1 LQKLVLNKTGLWF
14 TISLVV
20 IGALFYALSFFMLQ
34 DQVLTAQIQ
43 NKLRKNLKK
52 FGLTI
57 DIKNVHW
64 TGWGSLNCS
73 QVLLI
78 DDRKETTLAKAE
90 QLKIK
95 FDLLSLLKN
104 RLSPVKALREVE
116 LINPSLN
123 LKRYSDGT
131 WEIRNYFPKSNRK
144 IHLKTLF
151 IVKNGSVSLQDD
163 RFGKHLFE
171 QIHGKARFY
180 GNNTLDWDCNGISDF
195 NNNFQ
200 WSSRGNATTNLKNG
214 HGEITVNN
222 LLLSK
227 ITPYLPKKYQTNI
240 YKGIGKIDF
249 SFGWRPSRFWIENGA
264 LALKDTRLKIPK
276 TNEIL
281 DIKELDGTISPI
293 ELNVKKARLVY
304 NGSSLQI
311 SGRLDTKTTAIEAV
325 IDGDQV
331 ALAKLPIFIPEL
343 KPYHVDGTAD
353 LRVEVAGDL
362 NQPVLNGELVLAGV
376 GFELKND
383 LKVEQINGQAKIRK
397 NDIEIKSLEGFIG
410 KALVNVN
417 GKIHNLFDPVFDL
430 NIIGRDVNPNEF
442 ALPDLAGL
450 TLGSKI
456 DFRGKV
462 NGELWGPIVSGELQ
476 IDRLEYREVQ
486 GENLKVTFG
495 WDVMAKDVQI
505 TKVVGD
511 IWGGNISL
519 KGAVKINPKG
529 VEWKVS
535 GDIAELQLGHIKY
548 LSKLNIDGQ
557 LSSNAI
563 LKGKW
568 EPGKPFE
575 PGIILGTFSG
585 ENLSSQGVFLKDIQ
599 GVYSWE
605 QGKLLVDSIKAR
617 SGQGRIYGHLSW
629 DTHIMAATFNAE
641 RILISELLPDV
652 EQNPVDGIFDGT
664 IEFGGPLA
672 ELRGKIQC
680 SVKQATYLS
689 KPVGEITGILDYENN
704 SINIVALHL
713 AAESGDFNI
722 KGGINW
728 DSEPVIN
735 LTVNSFAAELDGF
748 GNWAPVDPSLQLG
761 GTGSLDLTI
770 TGPLVNPSYV
780 GLINLNNPSM
790 GSFQMQQGI
799 LQFEGDFHE
808 IHFKRMELWDNSS
821 SILITGKAG
830 RDKFD
835 LSLICNQIR
844 LDDFNLNYKGNR
856 LQGRIDLE
864 GKLAGKPDNPVL
876 TAKFISGDINF
887 GPFFGNIKSGDIVWK
902 EQEIQLSRIRLNGE
916 DFALNMYGKIDF
928 SRSIELDLG
937 INVDDLSLPKLVQI
951 FNISGIDVTGK
962 VGGLIKL
969 TGTPSQPELKIHG
982 ELINTALSSVLIQG
996 EFELNYTQKQ
1006 LIIEQIRI
1014 RQQMGSLTAAGIWKA
1029 DSTLNLKINAI
1040 GFSLEILNS
1049 FLNPEHKLAGNID
1062 LDSDLTLTKTN
1073 IYGEFSANID
1083 ELYLNQLHLGDLQLQ
1098 GKYTEQGLVID
1109 ESFLNTKGG
1118 YLRARGYLPW
1128 PDQFFSKIGF
1138 TDNSAENYHNLD
1150 LGLSFKNIPVAMID
1164 SFIPG
1169 DIQVTSGAMDGNIGV
1184 KGTYDKPVING
1195 KLEASNVGVITPLLP
1210 LPIENAQVTMAIV
1223 RNRVLIEKR
1232 SRGRYGDGKFAI
1244 KGKAVLFGKEAS
1256 LYYDL
1261 YFNGSNLYY
1270 RNNYF
1275 DGFADLNIQLTGVPS
1290 DSKLTGTVHVF
1301 NSKIGVLKI
1310 AKKRPSNVKWN
1321 PKFDLQVTTGKNV
1334 RYRQVGLADI
1344 TVRSNLRIEGDYQ
1357 NPLISGEAVSDKGV
1371 LTLYGQTFKINEA
1384 KAAFDYSHG
1393 IKPYVDVDSSIKTA
1407 KNEVFL
1413 IVKGQIG
1420 EDLSINLYSYPSLSQ
1435 EDLFAL
1441 LNWSELRGDKPFNV
1455 EEVANTNLSFITDT
1469 MFGEVFYELRQALHL
1484 DYLYLER
1491 DYLLD
1496 DVRISAGDFVS
1507 DNLFLSYSRSVSD
1520 QPKEIWGLDYHLT
1533 PNLTTGGT
1541 YSIEDGTT
1549 WRVTYRFHF

>member
-1 LQKLVLNKTGLWF
+1 MQKLVLNKTGLWF
-14 TISLVV
+14 TTGLVV
-20 IGALFYALSFFMLQ
+20 IGALFYALSFFLLQ
-34 DQVLTAQIQ
+34 DQVLTTQIQ
-43 NKLRKNLKK
+43 NNLRKNLKK

-57 DIKNVHW
+57 DINNVHW
-64 TGWGSLNCS
+64 IGWGSFSCS
-73 QVLLI
+73 QVILI
-78 DDRKETTLAKAE
+78 DYRKETTLAKAE
-90 QLKIK
+90 QLKVR

-104 RLSPVKALREVE
+104 RLSPINALREVE

-131 WEIRNYFPKSNRK
+131 WDIRNYFGKSNRK
-144 IHLKTLF
+144 VNLKTLF
-151 IVKNGSVSLQDD
+151 IVKNGSVLLQDD
-163 RFGKHLFE
+163 CFGKHLLE
-171 QIHGKARFY
+171 QINGKARFY
-180 GNNTLDWDCNGISDF
+180 GNNTLDWDCSGISDF
-195 NNNFQ
+195 NDNFQ

-227 ITPYLPKKYQTNI
+227 ITPYLPEKYQTKI
-240 YKGIGKIDF
+240 YKGAGKIDF
-249 SFGWRPSRFWIENGA
+249 SFGWRPNRFWFENGA
-264 LALKDTRLKIPK
+264 LALKDTRVEIPK
-276 TNEIL
+276 INEKL
-281 DIKELDGTISPI
+281 DIKELDLAISPN
-293 ELNVKKARLVY
+293 ELNIKKARLDY
-304 NGSSLQI
+304 NGSSLKI
-311 SGRLDTKTTAIEAV
+311 SGRLDTKTTAIEAI
-325 IDGDQV
+325 IDGDRV
-331 ALAKLPIFIPEL
+331 AFADLSRFFPEL
-343 KPYHVDGTAD
+343 KPYHVDGTAN

-362 NQPVLNGELVLAGV
+362 NQPVVNGELFLAGV
-376 GFELKND
+376 GFELKNN
-383 LKVEQINGQAKIRK
+383 LRIEQISGQAKIRK
-397 NDIEIKSLEGFIG
+397 NDIEIKRLEGFIG
-410 KALVNVN
+410 KALVNVD
-417 GKIHNLFDPVFDL
+417 GKINNLFDPVLDL
-430 NIIGRDVNPNEF
+430 NIVGMDVNPNEF

-476 IDRLEYREVQ
+476 IDRLEYRELQ
-486 GENLKVTFG
+486 GENLKVAFS
-495 WDVMAKDVQI
+495 WDVMSKNAHI
-505 TKVVGD
+505 TKLVSD
-511 IWGGNISL
+511 LWGGNISVE
-519 KGAVKINPKG
+519 GVVNINPKG

-535 GDIAELQLGHIKY
+535 GDIAELRLGLIKP
-548 LSKLNIDGQ
+548 LSKWNIDGQ
-557 LSSNAI
+557 LSGNAI

-568 EPGKPFE
+568 EYGTPFE

-585 ENLSSQGVFLKDIQ
+585 ENLSSQGVFFKDIQ

-617 SGQGRIYGHLSW
+617 SGRGRIYGHLSW
-629 DTHIMAATFNAE
+629 DTHVIAATFNAE
-641 RILISELLPDV
+641 RIVISELLPDFD
-652 EQNPVDGIFDGT
+652 QNPVDGIFDGT
-664 IEFGGPLA
+664 FEFGGSLP

-680 SVKQATYLS
+680 SLKQATYLS
-689 KPVGEITGILDYENN
+689 KPVGDIVGILDYENN
-704 SINIVALHL
+704 SINIVDLHL
-713 AAESGDFNI
+713 DSELGDFNI

-748 GNWAPVDPSLQLG
+748 GNWAPIDPSLQLG
-761 GTGSLDLTI
+761 GTGSLDLKI
-770 TGPLVNPSYV
+770 SGPLANPSYV

-799 LQFEGDFHE
+799 IQFEGDFQE
-808 IHFKRMELWDNSS
+808 IRFNRMELWDNSS

-835 LSLICNQIR
+835 LSLVCNQIR
-844 LDDFNLNYKGNR
+844 LDDFNLNYKGNK
-856 LQGRIDLE
+856 LQGKIDLE
-864 GKLAGKPDNPVL
+864 GKLTGKPDNHIL
-876 TAKFISGDINF
+876 TAKFLSGDINF
-887 GPFFGNIKSGDIVWK
+887 GPFSGNIKSGDIVWK
-902 EQEIQLSRIRLNGE
+902 EQEIQLSRIKLNGE
-916 DFALNMYGKIDF
+916 GFALNMYGKIDF
-928 SRSIELDLG
+928 SRSLELDLG
-937 INVDDLSLPKLVQI
+937 INVDDLSIPQLIQI
-951 FNISGIDVTGK
+951 FNLSGIDVTGK

-969 TGTPSQPELKIHG
+969 TGTPSQPVVKIHG
-982 ELINTALSSVLIQG
+982 ELINTALSSVPFQG
-996 EFELNYTQKQ
+996 EFELNYSQKR

-1014 RQQMGSLTAAGIWKA
+1014 RQQMGSLTAAGIWEA

-1040 GFSLEILNS
+1040 DFSLEILNS

-1062 LDSDLTLTKTN
+1062 LESDLILTKTN
-1073 IYGEFSANID
+1073 IYGELSADID
-1083 ELYLNQLHLGDLQLQ
+1083 ELYLNQLHLGALHLR

-1138 TDNSAENYHNLD
+1138 GNNSTENYHHLE
-1150 LGLSFKNIPVAMID
+1150 LGLIFKNIPVAMID

-1169 DIQVTSGAMDGNIGV
+1169 DIQVTSGGMDGNLV
-1184 KGTYDKPVING
+1184 VEGTYGRPVING
-1195 KLEASNVGVITPLLP
+1195 KLEASNVGVATPLLP
-1210 LPIENAQVTMAIV
+1210 LPIENAQAAMEIV
-1223 RNRVLIEKR
+1223 RNRVIIER
-1232 SRGRYGDGKFAI
+1232 RTRGKYGDGKFAI
-1244 KGKAVLFGKEAS
+1244 KGEAVLFGKEAP
-1256 LYYDL
+1256 L
-1261 YFNGSNLYY
+1261 YFDLNLIGSELYY

-1275 DGFADLNIQLTGVPS
+1275 DGFTDLNIQLTGVPN
-1290 DSKLTGTVHVF
+1290 DSKLAGTVHVF

-1310 AKKRPSNVKWN
+1310 TKKRPSSVKWN

-1344 TVRSNLRIEGDYQ
+1344 TVRGKLRIEGDYRT
-1357 NPLISGEAVSDKGV
+1357 PLISGEALSDKGV

-1384 KAAFDYSHG
+1384 RASFDYSHG
-1393 IKPYVDVDSSIKTA
+1393 IKPYIDVDSSIKKA
-1407 KNEVFL
+1407 KHEIFL
-1413 IVKGQIG
+1413 KVKGQIG

-1469 MFGEVFYELRQALHL
+1469 MFGEVFYEIRQALHL

-1491 DYLLD
+1491 DFLLD
-1496 DVRISAGDFVS
+1496 EFRINAGDFVS

-1541 YSIEDGTT
+1541 YSIEEGTT
-1549 WRVTYRFHF
+1549 WRVTYRFRF